1 VSERRHWSQDHSF
14 DTLSLVSLSDEKYV
28 LLTTFRRDGTPV
40 ATPVWVV
47 PLEGD
52 TFGFATSSKSGKAKR
67 LAHMSRVTVQASDV
81 RGRVKPD
88 APIVEATAQLT
99 TGAQYPIIKA
109 KLKAKY
115 GVMVNITRF
124 LGVIGGI
131 IKRKP
136 IPYADLG
143 VVITPSA

>member
-1 VSERRHWSQDHSF
+1 MG
-14 DTLSLVSLSDEKYV
+14 LSDEKYL

-47 PLEGD
+47 PLEGGNV
-52 TFGFATSSKSGKAKR
+52 GFTTSSKSGKAKR
-67 LAHMSRVTVQASDV
+67 LAHTNRVTVQASDV

-88 APIVEATAQLT
+88 SPIHEGTAQLT
-99 TGAQYPIIKA
+99 TGPEYPIIKG

-115 GVMVNITRF
+115 GVMVSISKF
-124 LGVIGGI
+124 LGVVGGM

-136 IPYADLG
+136 MPYADLG
-143 VVITPSA
+143 VVITPLT

>member
-1 VSERRHWSQDHSF
+1 
-14 DTLSLVSLSDEKYV
+14 VSLSDEKYL

-40 ATPVWVV
+40 AAPVWVV

-67 LAHMSRVTVQASDV
+67 LAHTNRVTVQASDV
-81 RGRVKPD
+81 RGRVKPGS
-88 APIVEATAQLT
+88 PILEATALLT
-99 TGAQYPIIKA
+99 TGAQYAVIKD

-115 GVMVNITRF
+115 GFMVHVTKF
-124 LGVIGGI
+124 LDALGGI

-136 IPYADLG
+136 MPYADVG

>member
-1 VSERRHWSQDHSF
+1 M
-14 DTLSLVSLSDEKYV
+14 SDEKYL

-67 LAHMSRVTVQASDV
+67 LAHTNRVTVQASDI
-81 RGRVKPD
+81 RGRVKPGTPVQD
-88 APIVEATAQLT
+88 ATAQLT
-99 TGAQYPIIKA
+99 TGPEYPIIKG

-115 GVMVNITRF
+115 GAMVNISKI
-124 LGVIGGI
+124 LGMVGGFV
-131 IKRKP
+131 KRQP
-136 IPYADLG
+136 MPYADLG
-143 VVITPSA
+143 VVITPAT

>member
-1 VSERRHWSQDHSF
+1 MG
-14 DTLSLVSLSDEKYV
+14 LSDEKYV

-40 ATPVWVV
+40 AAPVWVV

-67 LAHMSRVTVQASDV
+67 LAHTSRVTVQASDV
-81 RGRVKPD
+81 RGRVKPGS
-88 APIVEATAQLT
+88 PVLEATAQLT
-99 TGAQYPIIKA
+99 TGAPYPIIKE
-109 KLKAKY
+109 KLRAKY
-115 GVMVNITRF
+115 GLMVSVTKF
-124 LGVIGGI
+124 LGVLGGL

-136 IPYADLG
+136 MPYADVG